1 MNKNKTV
8 LISFYTEDK
17 PHDNGI
23 DLTIQKNLF
32 LEKNQKLF
40 DKVILYSPREL
51 IKKNKKWESIFFN
64 QEFYNL
70 HKSTKQ
76 RKSSINKN
84 WIKLN
89 SMLWKPAILM
99 ETLNN
104 SDIPD
109 NSIIIYHDINL
120 IKYPYYLN
128 NFDNL
133 KKIYF
138 EKLRHKSIAL
148 CQDSFF
154 KLSNDCKQEVIKR
167 YLGVSGST
175 LLHIWAGCFGIK
187 KNKLSIDFCKYWLDL
202 TIIDENRSQLT
213 KFDSYPGFS
222 MHSQEQATLSIAYY
236 KWKYNFS
243 RSINITSFFTI
254 NHREILL
261 KWSFKNKFK
270 YIIRLCKFHLKNNI
284 LKFFF
289 ERIVIVYFSNFR
301 NF

>member
-64 QEFYNL
+64 QEFNNL

-109 NSIIIYHDINL
+109 N
-120 IKYPYYLN
+120 
-128 NFDNL
+128 
-133 KKIYF
+133 
-138 EKLRHKSIAL
+138 
-148 CQDSFF
+148 
-154 KLSNDCKQEVIKR
+154 
-167 YLGVSGST
+167 
-175 LLHIWAGCFGIK
+175 
-187 KNKLSIDFCKYWLDL
+187 
-202 TIIDENRSQLT
+202 
-213 KFDSYPGFS
+213 
-222 MHSQEQATLSIAYY
+222 
-236 KWKYNFS
+236 
-243 RSINITSFFTI
+243 
-254 NHREILL
+254 
-261 KWSFKNKFK
+261 
-270 YIIRLCKFHLKNNI
+270 
-284 LKFFF
+284 
-289 ERIVIVYFSNFR
+289 
-301 NF
+301 